1 MLKKELD
8 FEIKMEPDEE
18 SDNSRFYSTEYIH
31 MERVEPERPHCAK
44 CIEMQAEI
52 NTLKDDREKLFADIL
67 NAKSESHQLLNEKN
81 GIKRAADK
89 NDEIYKKEVNLLKQ
103 KLEAKS
109 AEIKELT
116 VNKKCIIKE
125 IEVLKLQ
132 SIDKNATISDLRKR
146 NAAICTK
153 MSNMNID
160 SEVEGKRK
168 GREMFLI
175 QWKNSWIP
183 EENLNCPVK
192 LQKYRRQI

>member
-116 VNKKCIIKE
+116 VNKK
-125 IEVLKLQ
+125 LQ

-160 SEVEGKRK
+160 SEVEGILGHAKRK